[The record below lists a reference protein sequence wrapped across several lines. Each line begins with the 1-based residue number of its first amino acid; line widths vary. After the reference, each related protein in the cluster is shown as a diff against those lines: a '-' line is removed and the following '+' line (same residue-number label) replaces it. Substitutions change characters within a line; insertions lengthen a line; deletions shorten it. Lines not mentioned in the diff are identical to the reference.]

1 MISSLAS
8 ISQARAAAERLLR
21 FRPRSEQELRQ
32 RLRQKGFEAPIV
44 ETLVQELARK
54 DLLNDQ
60 KFAQYVATNR
70 LAMRPT
76 GVRALRDEL
85 RRKGV
90 AAPVAEAAL
99 AKATVGYDEAAA
111 ARELAQRR
119 AGQMSGLPAATIQRR
134 LFGLLQRRGFS
145 GEVVH
150 RVVREVVRT
159 TGEAS

>member
-1 MISSLAS
+1 MTLDPLLK
-8 ISQARAAAERLLR
+8 ARAAAERLLR

-32 RLRQKGFEAPIV
+32 RLRQKGFEAPII

-70 LAMRPT
+70 LTMRPT

-99 AKATVGYDEAAA
+99 TKVTAGYDEAAA

-145 GEVVH
+145 GDVVY
-150 RVVREVVRT
+150 RVVREVTRT
-159 TGEAS
+159 TGEAA

>member
-1 MISSLAS
+1 MPLDPLLR
-8 ISQARAAAERLLR
+8 ARAAAERLLR

-32 RLRQKGFEAPIV
+32 RLRQKGVEAPVI

-70 LAMRPT
+70 LVMRPT

-90 AAPVAEAAL
+90 ASTVAEAAL
-99 AKATVGYDEAAA
+99 TKATAGYDEAAA

-145 GEVVH
+145 SEVVY
-150 RVVREVVRT
+150 RVVREVTRP
-159 TGEAS
+159 TGPVS